1 MSGYLAL
8 LRNRPAYRA
17 LWAAELVSIT
27 GDWFSLV
34 AVSVLSAAAAP
45 ESGGLALA
53 TVLAAHL
60 LPQALLAPAAGWLAE
75 RFDRRALLVGGNHVE
90 GVLTIGMAA
99 AAAAGSVLLVQA
111 LLFLRSGVAALRE
124 PCAGAAV
131 PNLVDKK
138 ELATANALGAS
149 TWSLTFVVGMALGG
163 VATEIGPVVALAIDA
178 GTFFV
183 ASTIFS
189 RLPRL
194 APERNAPAR
203 SGVWSAA
210 VNDLLVA
217 LKAARRPA
225 LRAGVFGKTP
235 MAIAAGVAW
244 VALNLSSQMRPFAGG
259 AAATLGI
266 LQAVRGA
273 GTGAGPLFARSLLVR
288 GYRGD
293 GVAHA
298 AALVAFAG
306 TIGLAWLGGP
316 VLALAAALAWGTGG
330 GALWVITQTEIQ
342 ERSTDDMRGR
352 LLALDALGFTLG
364 MSGGA
369 FCAGFFVDRGFAL
382 APVAAIIVAAAGLLW
397 ISVRARGAHAA
408 EAARDAAP
416 VR

>member
-1 MSGYLAL
+1 
-8 LRNRPAYRA
+8 
-17 LWAAELVSIT
+17 
-27 GDWFSLV
+27 
-34 AVSVLSAAAAP
+34 
-45 ESGGLALA
+45 
-53 TVLAAHL
+53 
-60 LPQALLAPAAGWLAE
+60 
-75 RFDRRALLVGGNHVE
+75 
-90 GVLTIGMAA
+90 
-99 AAAAGSVLLVQA
+99 
-111 LLFLRSGVAALRE
+111 
-124 PCAGAAV
+124 
-131 PNLVDKK
+131 
-138 ELATANALGAS
+138 
-149 TWSLTFVVGMALGG
+149 
-163 VATEIGPVVALAIDA
+163 
-178 GTFFV
+178 
-183 ASTIFS
+183 
-189 RLPRL
+189 
-194 APERNAPAR
+194 
-203 SGVWSAA
+203 
-210 VNDLLVA
+210 
-217 LKAARRPA
+217 
-225 LRAGVFGKTP
+225 
-235 MAIAAGVAW
+235 
-244 VALNLSSQMRPFAGG
+244 MRPFAGG

-397 ISVRARGAHAA
+397 ISVRARGAHVA
-408 EAARDAAP
+408 EADDARDAAP